1 MNPPRRMQGSDCRFG
16 WIVDLGCDLENGGKQ
31 TLSNIEQS
39 NDPAGDYHFSGLPGG
54 RCPRSRRTR
63 HSKASGRG
71 TRPAP
76 TREFQRRCEHAIVGL
91 QMPRRCGCCTC
102 PPAPGYVHTFN
113 APVETSLCEF
123 PADPKPHRSRS
134 IIRASHL
141 KLGNLKPPSTAA
153 KYIDVLCHKRTSKYT
168 RNNLKYIL
176 PQHHIL

>member
-1 MNPPRRMQGSDCRFG
+1 MKTEGNRLSQISSNQMTLLEIITFRVCRADAVLEVG
-16 WIVDLGCDLENGGKQ
+16 EPGIQRLQAGVRDLLQ
-31 TLSNIEQS
+31 
-39 NDPAGDYHFSGLPGG
+39 
-54 RCPRSRRTR
+54 
-63 HSKASGRG
+63 RG
-71 TRPAP
+71 N
-76 TREFQRRCEHAIVGL
+76 FQRRCEHAIVGL